1 MTATAREGFGD
12 MARSC
17 TNQPHFAPEQS
28 AQRSRRFL
36 TGCVVWPAS
45 RMRHTTTITDGD
57 LAGRLDNRPVIRV
70 SFFSGPSCQGGN
82 SGRGQALV
90 PGSQLLAGRH
100 AGTSPAD
107 ALSATYRAIQAT
119 ELVLVSVDKKIAALR
134 RPCTASLMWRSFA
147 VGSSRC
153 TRSVATIG
161 GRYGSL
167 EDRERQLLER
177 SVAEGKATKL
187 YIEDPAVAKE
197 LVSAGLLFLVGEI
210 EPYAVITPK
219 GRRLFADP

>member
-1 MTATAREGFGD
+1 
-12 MARSC
+12 
-17 TNQPHFAPEQS
+17 
-28 AQRSRRFL
+28 
-36 TGCVVWPAS
+36 
-45 RMRHTTTITDGD
+45 MRHTTTITMAISQDGWTTVPSFGSVFFPGRVAKGEIRA
-57 LAGRLDNRPVIRV
+57 AGKRSFPAPSSSRV
-70 SFFSGPSCQGGN
+70 VMP
-82 SGRGQALV
+82 
-90 PGSQLLAGRH
+90 

-177 SVAEGKATKL
+177 SAAEGKATKL

-219 GRRLFADP
+219 GRRLLAILERKPPKPPKPPVGFLE